1 MHFIIT
7 GMNGTVA
14 PAVARRLEREKHRV
28 TAWDR
33 GRVPPDDGAAAGDF
47 IRGLRPDGVFHIA
60 TGSPDWAGSIARA
73 CAEAGIRLVHTGS
86 VSVFGPHQAGPFGIA
101 TPPEADDDY
110 GRYKREVEQ
119 RIWQANP
126 QAIIGR
132 LGWQIGAAPGGNHM
146 LDFLAR
152 AAAENG
158 VIEASGAWF
167 PSCAFLDDS
176 AAGLVELML
185 GHPPG
190 LYQLEGNPGLSFF
203 EIAGALNRL
212 HGGAWSVQRVDN
224 HVQDNRMLD
233 DRIKL
238 RPITATLATEQ

>member
-14 PAVARRLEREKHRV
+14 PAVASHLARLGHRV

-33 GRVPPDDGAAAGDF
+33 GQVPPDDSAAVERFVRDQS
-47 IRGLRPDGVFHIA
+47 PDGVFHIA
-60 TGSPDWAGSIARA
+60 TGSPDWAESIARS
-73 CAEAGIRLVHTGS
+73 CAGAGIKLVHTGS
-86 VSVFGPHQAGPFGIA
+86 VSVFGPHQSGPLGIE

-119 RIWQANP
+119 RIWRANP

-132 LGWQIGAAPGGNHM
+132 LGWQIGRETGGNHM

-152 AAAENG
+152 TAAESG

-176 AAGLVELML
+176 AAGLAELML
-185 GHPPG
+185 ERPAG

-203 EIAGALNRL
+203 EIVGELNRL
-212 HGGAWSVQRVDN
+212 HGGNWQIRRNDS
-224 HVQDNRMLD
+224 HVQDNRMRD
-233 DRIKL
+233 DNISI
-238 RPITATLATEQ
+238 RPITETFAAGR